1 MADAPVDNTTPQHN
15 QQPTEA
21 LMKTISKVLLLTM
34 TAALA
39 ACSEEA
45 TAPQATVEPSTP
57 AYEGSMQDLLP
68 GQVVQFS
75 ITIDPSRTT
84 YYYLGAGN
92 SLTFP
97 AGSLCSIYSSYGQT
111 EWDKPC
117 NKAYSPITIN
127 VKAWLDAQGHARVDF
142 DKHVRFVPSTDPAK
156 WVVITF
162 ADMQAALDPFFNIL
176 YCPATT
182 GACLDEAKLDPTL
195 VTVRNPLTG
204 KITRRIKHFSG
215 YNVAAG
221 RDVEGYAPSFSISPS
236 DLELDSVD
244 AISAAYPRMNAED
257 AASMLNR
264 VREAK
269 RSGYILAS
277 G

>member
-1 MADAPVDNTTPQHN
+1 
-15 QQPTEA
+15 
-21 LMKTISKVLLLTM
+21 MKTLNKVLLLSM

-39 ACSEEA
+39 ACSEDA
-45 TAPQATVEPSTP
+45 MAPNATVEPSTP

-68 GQVVQFS
+68 GQVVRFS

-92 SLTFP
+92 SLVFP
-97 AGSLCSIYSSYGQT
+97 AGSLCSTHSSYGES

-117 NKAYSPITIN
+117 NKAYSPLTIN
-127 VKAWLDAQGHARVDF
+127 VTAWRDSKGHPRVDF
-142 DKHVRFVPSTDPAK
+142 DKHVRFVPSNDRSK

-176 YCPATT
+176 YCPGVTSNSGSGSNGT
-182 GACLDEAKLDPTL
+182 CYDESKRDPSL
-195 VTVRNPLTG
+195 VTVRDPLTG

-221 RDVEGYAPSFSISPS
+221 REMADMYNLVPSFSISPS

-244 AISAAYPRMNAED
+244 AISAMYPRMNAEE
-257 AASMLNR
+257 AAGMLSR